1 MKAVLF
7 LGAAVI
13 LGGAY
18 YMHGGLREPNV
29 YAMPVAE
36 AYQRLG
42 SVVIEPSGTGPF
54 GRLDTVVTRDP
65 PDTVVWTASGSH
77 ARYHCEISITPAE
90 GNSSRIGLDCGG
102 GGPSSGAAIRMERAL
117 VRKAVIEQIDATL
130 EGRPYDPDRA
140 RGATAARWPSSGEDA
155 SLGSAVR
162 EAGEMEAQAR
172 RASAP

>member
-1 MKAVLF
+1 MKAILL
-7 LGAAVI
+7 LGTAII

-18 YMHGGLREPNV
+18 YMHGGFGEPNV

-42 SVVIEPSGTGPF
+42 SAVIEPSGTGPF
-54 GRLDTVVTRDP
+54 GRLTTVVTREP

-77 ARYHCEISITPAE
+77 AYHRCEITITPAD
-90 GNSSRIGLDCGG
+90 GDSSRIDLDCDGG
-102 GGPSSGAAIRMERAL
+102 SPSSGAAIRMERAMI
-117 VRKAVIEQIDATL
+117 RKRVIEQIDATL
-130 EGRPYDPDRA
+130 EGRPFDPERA